1 MNKAGIYH
9 HCGDTWCYAVD
20 GHTLHIRIRTAA
32 DDIDRVELVSAD
44 PFEMKRDVAGHYW
57 ASETGE
63 MTKAGTNGVHDFWEI
78 FVTLPYNRLK
88 YWFLLHD
95 GNQAWEFGEKGLVE
109 TVDRHNYWNTFIF
122 PYLHESE
129 VFRAPDWVAKTVW
142 YQIFPERFNNGN
154 PALNPPGTRD
164 WQTGP
169 VKNEEFYGGDLS
181 GIVEKLDHIA
191 SLGFNGIYL
200 TPIFESPSAHKYDTT
215 DYLKIDPA
223 FGDEAD
229 LRRLADECHRRG
241 IRIILDAVFNHSGR
255 QFAPWLDVLKNG
267 EKSHYR
273 EWFVIDRFPLFPET
287 TDRATA
293 DQNST
298 TMAAIEGSA
307 ADKTTANANG
317 TPACETRG
325 RAAYGLREIANQQTA
340 TANTSRLADKPAA
353 HACGQPAHENEPT
366 GCGTPGQ
373 TITGTRTPTGDQLT
387 LTDEA
392 ALQDETAASRRIHD
406 SHDAGFHTFAFST
419 GMPKL
424 NTSNPETREYL
435 LTVAEHY
442 IREFD
447 IDGWRLDVAN
457 EIPHDFWRAF
467 RSRVK
472 ALKSDAFIV
481 GEIWHNSMEWL
492 KGDQYDAVMNYHFG
506 QAIENFLTRSDEIPD
521 ARALADRM
529 TTLEF
534 MYPAP
539 VIRAGFNLLDSHD
552 TMRLLDRLG
561 GNLAAARQAWLLF
574 ALLPGAPCFYYGS
587 EFALP
592 GGADPDCRRCMPWGA
607 ERDAAEQFDFIRE
620 IVNLR
625 KDNIELVNRG
635 ARSWIFDAKNGGLF
649 GLRVML
655 GERVLVTIINR
666 DAVTL
671 AARDYAQHLTERERS
686 ARDWPAIPADG
697 FAYVVI

>member
-154 PALNPPGTRD
+154 PAGNPPGTRD

-181 GIVEKLDHIA
+181 GIIDKLDHIA

-229 LRRLADECHRRG
+229 LRRLVAECHKRG

-267 EKSHYR
+267 EKSRYR
-273 EWFVIDRFPLFPET
+273 DWFVIDSFPLFPEAAG
-287 TDRATA
+287 ATA
-293 DQNST
+293 RDGEPSN
-298 TMAAIEGSA
+298 
-307 ADKTTANANG
+307 KTTTNASG
-317 TPACETRG
+317 IASETRG
-325 RAAYGLREIANQQTA
+325 RAATGLRETAGQQTA
-340 TANTSRLADKPAA
+340 TADANKQAA
-353 HACGQPAHENEPT
+353 QASGQTTHAGEPT
-366 GCGTPGQ
+366 E
-373 TITGTRTPTGDQLT
+373 TRTGNQHTTEND
-387 LTDEA
+387 DA
-392 ALQDETAASRRIHD
+392 ALHDETAASHKIHD
-406 SHDAGFHTFAFST
+406 SHGAGFHTFAFTT

-435 LTVAEHY
+435 LNVAEHY

-472 ALKSDAFIV
+472 AVKADAFIV

-506 QAIENFLTRSDEIPD
+506 QAIANFLTRADEIPD
-521 ARALADRM
+521 GRALADRM
-529 TTLEF
+529 ATLEF

-561 GNLAAARQAWLLF
+561 GNLKAARQAWFLF

-607 ERDAAEQFDFIRE
+607 ERDAVEQFDFIRE

-625 KDNIELVNRG
+625 KDTIELVNRG
-635 ARSWIFDAKNGGLF
+635 ARRWIFDAKNGGLF
-649 GLRVML
+649 GLRVTL
-655 GERVLVTIINR
+655 GDRVLVAIINR
-666 DAVTL
+666 NAEPL
-671 AARDYAQHLTERERS
+671 EARDYAQHLTERERS
-686 ARDWPAIPADG
+686 AREWPDIAADG
-697 FAYVVI
+697 FAYVII